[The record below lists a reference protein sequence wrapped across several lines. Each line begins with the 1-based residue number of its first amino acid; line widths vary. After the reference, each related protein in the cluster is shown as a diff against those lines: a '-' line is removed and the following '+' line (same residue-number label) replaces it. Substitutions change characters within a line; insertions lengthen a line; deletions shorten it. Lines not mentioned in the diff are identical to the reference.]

1 MRITTSSEIH
11 SSFFFHLLVSETIIE
26 MKELLKK
33 MIMNKEEKEGDN
45 ERMSMTVSRVAIE
58 IELYNQEQDAR
69 ELILYSL
76 SEDTT
81 SNEPILLNT
90 LLLTWKTLAFLPIL
104 S

>member
-1 MRITTSSEIH
+1 
-11 SSFFFHLLVSETIIE
+11 